1 MDFTIIAYY
10 YNTWDDDRTYFILEE
25 VSCGCT
31 DLEIHAVLR
40 DYLSLKG
47 ISVREWAIERLA
59 EDPRI
64 KREKTIE
71 DIIKHGEKLI
81 REQND

>member
-1 MDFTIIAYY
+1 MIIVYY
-10 YNTWDDDRTYFILEE
+10 YNTWDDANTHMKIERVTD
-25 VSCGCT
+25 GCS
-31 DLEIHAVLR
+31 DLEIHSALR

-64 KREKTIE
+64 KREKSLE
-71 DIIKHGEKLI
+71 DMLKHGEKLI

>member
-1 MDFTIIAYY
+1 MGYSIIAYY
-10 YNTWDDDRTYFILEE
+10 YNTWNDDQTYFRLEE
-25 VSCGCT
+25 VANGCT
-31 DLEIHAVLR
+31 DLEIHAALR
-40 DYLSLKG
+40 DFLSLKD

-64 KREKTIE
+64 KREKTFE
-71 DIIKHGEKLI
+71 DMIKHGEKLI